1 MLSSTRPVVVYTFGD
16 SILDC
21 GHYNQFAITPGAL
34 LVKNDDSLFPE
45 FAGQDLSSHGAARLE
60 HRAIDGATVYSLG
73 LQARGLKVDPRER
86 AIALVT
92 IGGNDLLRG
101 LISDSGR
108 GIDEF
113 AMMLDRFLRD
123 LPIRPVLLG
132 NIYDPTFGDDGVK
145 FLPVDPV
152 LARHN
157 HARMLDIH
165 ARLAARYGTLVD
177 LHGHFLTGQ
186 PSWYTHTIEPSLLG
200 ASEIRRA
207 FLLALPAF

>member
-1 MLSSTRPVVVYTFGD
+1 MLSTTRPVVVYTFGD

-21 GHYNQFAITPGAL
+21 GHYNQYGVTPGAL
-34 LVKNDDSLFPE
+34 IIKNHDSLFPE
-45 FAGQDLSSHGAARLE
+45 FAGQDLASHGAARLE
-60 HRAIDGATVYSLG
+60 HRATDGATVYSLAS
-73 LQARGLKVDPRER
+73 QARGLNINPLER

-101 LISDSGR
+101 LISDPGR
-108 GIDEF
+108 GIDDF
-113 AMMLDRFLRD
+113 AIALDRFLRD

-132 NIYDPTFGDDGVK
+132 NIYDPTFGNDGIN

-165 ARLAARYGTLVD
+165 ARLAGRYGTLVD
-177 LHGHFLTGQ
+177 LHGHFLTGH
-186 PSWYTHTIEPSLLG
+186 PSWYTQTIEPSLVG